1 MTHDPRNID
10 TGYEIPSENY
20 CDQPYIVI
28 ADDGAW
34 LCVLTTGKGLE
45 GDRGQHAVSSR
56 STDQGQSWS
65 PLIDIESADEPESSW
80 VMPLKVPTGRVYA
93 IYNHNTDKLEEVVTD
108 SGKTSRVD
116 TLGYFQFKYSDD
128 NGQSW
133 SKERYEIPL
142 RVTQID
148 RDNPYGGKIQFFWG
162 VGKPMIHNG
171 KAYVGFAKV
180 GRFGHGFMAT
190 SEGYFLCSEN
200 VLYETDPAKVEWELL
215 PEGEIG
221 LKGVNDVVADEHNLV
236 GLSDGSLYCT
246 YRTIEGHPC
255 HAYSRDGGK
264 SWTDPAYMTYTPG
277 GRMVKHPRAANFVRQ
292 FSNGKYIYWFHNNGM
307 KWYNQGPARGSR
319 NVAWLMGGVEKD
331 GYIHWSQPE
340 ILLYE
345 PNEFLGPS
353 YPDFVEEDGRYF
365 VSATQKTVARIHE
378 IDKSLLEDMWNQ
390 AELKSLVEDG
400 LVVNLSGD
408 AVKAGSV
415 VDLPEIPSLSNDGRE
430 NPGQGAGASFSIDFR
445 VRFDN
450 LDAGQVLLDGRD
462 EAGRGITLTTTERGT
477 VQITLRDQR
486 MGVTWDTDPGV
497 LQAGKEHHI
506 AVIVDSGPRIISFVV
521 DGVLCDGGEVRPYGW
536 GRFNRY
542 LQDVN
547 GAGKLTIAPSL
558 NGELSVLRLYN
569 RYLRTSEAISNYQSG
584 Q

>member
-1 MTHDPRNID
+1 MTTDPRNIE

-56 STDQGQSWS
+56 STDQGKSWS
-65 PLIDIESADEPESSW
+65 PLIDIESADDPESSW
-80 VMPLKVPTGRVYA
+80 VMPLKVPTGRIYA
-93 IYNHNTDKLEEVVTD
+93 IYNHNTAELEEVITD
-108 SGKTSRVD
+108 SGSTRRVD

-128 NGQSW
+128 NGLSW
-133 SKERYEIPL
+133 SDERYEIPL
-142 RVTQID
+142 RVTEID
-148 RDNPYGGKIQFFWG
+148 RINPYEGKIQFFWG

-200 VLYETDPAKVEWELL
+200 VLTENDPAKVEWQLL

-221 LKGVNDVVADEHNLV
+221 LKAVNNVVADEHNLV

-264 SWTDPAYMTYTPG
+264 SWTEPSYMSYTPG
-277 GRMVKHPRAANFVRQ
+277 GRLVKHPRAANFVRQ

-319 NVAWLMGGVEKD
+319 NVAWLMGGIEKD
-331 GYIHWSQPE
+331 GYIYWSQPE
-340 ILLYE
+340 VLLYE

-353 YPDFVEEDGRYF
+353 YPDFVEDDGHYY
-365 VSATQKTVARIHE
+365 VSATQKIVARIHE
-378 IDKSLLEDMWNQ
+378 IDTALLEGLWNQ
-390 AELKSLVEDG
+390 AELNALVEDG
-400 LVVNLSGD
+400 LLLNLTGD
-408 AVKAGSV
+408 ALQSGSV
-415 VDLPEIPSLSNDGRE
+415 VDLPELPSLSNE
-430 NPGQGAGASFSIDFR
+430 TSHNPGKGSGESFSIDLR

-450 LDAGQVLLDGRD
+450 LAGGQILLDGRD
-462 EAGRGITLTTTERGT
+462 EAGRGICISTTDRETI
-477 VQITLRDQR
+477 QISIRDQR
-486 MGVTWDTDPGV
+486 MEVAWDTDPGL
-497 LQAGKEHHI
+497 LQANTEHHI
-506 AVIVDSGPRIISFVV
+506 AVVVDSGPRIISFVV
-521 DGVLCDGGEVRPYGW
+521 DGVLCDGGDVRPYGW
-536 GRFNRY
+536 GRFSRY
-542 LQDVN
+542 LQDAN
-547 GAGKLTIAPSL
+547 GAGKLTIAPAL
-558 NGELSVLRLYN
+558 NGQLSVLRLYN

-584 Q
+584 K

>member
-1 MTHDPRNID
+1 MEDPRNIE

-20 CDQPYIVI
+20 CDQPYIVVTN
-28 ADDGAW
+28 DGAW
-34 LCVLTTGKGLE
+34 LCVLTTGRGLE

-56 STDQGQSWS
+56 SLDQGKTWS
-65 PLIDIESADEPESSW
+65 PLVDIESADDPESSW
-80 VMPLKVPTGRVYA
+80 VMPLKVPNGRVYA
-93 IYNHNTDKLEEVVTD
+93 IYNHNTDSLQEVVTD
-108 SGKTSRVD
+108 TGTTRRVD
-116 TLGYFQFKYSDD
+116 TLGYFQCKYSDD
-128 NGQSW
+128 NGLSW
-133 SKERYEIPL
+133 SKERYLIPL

-148 RDNPYGGKIQFFWG
+148 RDNPYQGKIQYFWG

-171 KAYVGFAKV
+171 KAYFGFAKV

-200 VLYETDPAKVEWELL
+200 VLTETDPAKVEWELL
-215 PEGEIG
+215 PEGEVG
-221 LKGVNDVVADEHNLV
+221 LKAVHDVVADEHNLV
-236 GLSDGSLYCT
+236 GLSDRSLFCT

-255 HAYSRDGGK
+255 HAYSRDGGR
-264 SWTDPAYMTYTPG
+264 SWTEPAYMTYTPG
-277 GRMVKHPRAANFVRQ
+277 GRMVKHPRAANFVRK
-292 FSNGKYIYWFHNNGM
+292 FSNGKFIYWFHNNGM

-319 NVAWLMGGVEKD
+319 NVAWLMGGIEKD

-353 YPDFVEEDGRYF
+353 YPDFVEENGRYF

-378 IDKSLLEDMWNQ
+378 IDSALLEGLWNQ
-390 AELKSLVEDG
+390 ADLNSLVQDG
-400 LVVNLSGD
+400 LVLNLSGD
-408 AVKAGSV
+408 ALKAGAV
-415 VDLPEIPSLSNDGRE
+415 VDLPDVPSLSNDSRE
-430 NPGQGAGASFSIDFR
+430 NPGKGAGASFSLDFR

-462 EAGRGITLTTTERGT
+462 EAGRGIWLTTTDRGT
-477 VQITLRDQR
+477 VQINLRDQR

-497 LQAGKEHHI
+497 LQAGKDHHI

-521 DGVLCDGGEVRPYGW
+521 DGVLCDGGEARMYGW
-536 GRFNRY
+536 GRFNRF

-558 NGELSVLRLYN
+558 NGELRTLRMYN

-584 Q
+584 R